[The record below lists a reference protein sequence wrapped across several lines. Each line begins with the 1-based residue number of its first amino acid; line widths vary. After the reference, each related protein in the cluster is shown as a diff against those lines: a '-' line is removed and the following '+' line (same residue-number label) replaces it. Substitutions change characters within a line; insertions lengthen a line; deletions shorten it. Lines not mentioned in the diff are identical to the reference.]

1 VKKIEMET
9 GARTEV
15 EQGPTALSY
24 NPNLDIGMAAYGEIF
39 MLILGGCTRGM
50 QCDVEFEYQLRVSSI
65 GPVGPN
71 LVLVSKHYY
80 T

>member
-24 NPNLDIGMAAYGEIF
+24 NPNSDIGMAAYGEIV
-39 MLILGGCTRGM
+39 MLILQGCTRGM
-50 QCDVEFEYQLRVSSI
+50 QCDVEF
-65 GPVGPN
+65 G
-71 LVLVSKHYY
+71 
-80 T
+80 